1 MKFITACKAL
11 ALGSIMLASA
21 NSMAAIIA
29 STDFDGRTVGGS
41 TASNLTWVTQGVA
54 NPGDVSADFALF
66 DTAGTA
72 NRFGVD
78 RNLHNE
84 SSWSANVALNVLS
97 GNSIALS
104 NVSFDAFI
112 INNAGA
118 LQTVQRNLSYTA
130 ALLDSTMSVFAEI
143 SVNNIYG
150 NSGAVANG
158 QNIMFDFSGN
168 TLSAG
173 NNYTLRI
180 TASGTGPGNNAAL
193 DNLVINGDV
202 TALAVSAPSIIAV
215 FSLGF
220 LMIIARRFRK

>member
-1 MKFITACKAL
+1 MKFSTACKSL
-11 ALGSIMLASA
+11 ALGSLMLASA
-21 NSMAAIIA
+21 NSMAAVIA
-29 STDFDGRTVGGS
+29 STDFDGRTVSGS
-41 TASNLTWVTQGVA
+41 TASDLTWVTQGVA

-84 SSWSANVALNVLS
+84 SSWSANVALNVLA

-130 ALLDSTMSVFAEI
+130 ALLDSAMNVFSQI
-143 SVNNIYG
+143 SVNDIYG
-150 NSGAVANG
+150 NSGSVTNG

-173 NNYTLRI
+173 NTYTLRI

-193 DNLVINGDV
+193 DNLVINGEV
-202 TALAVSAPSIIAV
+202 TAQAVSEPSLMAI
-215 FSLGF
+215 FGLGF
-220 LMIIARRFRK
+220 LMVMARRFRK